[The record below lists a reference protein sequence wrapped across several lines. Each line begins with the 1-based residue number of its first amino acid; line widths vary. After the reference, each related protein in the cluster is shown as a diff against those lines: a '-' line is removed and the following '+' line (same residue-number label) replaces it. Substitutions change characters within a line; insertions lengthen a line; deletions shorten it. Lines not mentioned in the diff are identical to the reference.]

1 MNTGNLRMIHCDV
14 TWKVI
19 KICKNIL
26 NYDWTCIILA
36 ISVFLSSTLFICWSV
51 LYKISRF
58 QPGNSS
64 LYEMFDLRVQPN
76 SEERLEDTVLWLDET
91 VNQREVFVD
100 GGSGQLWI

>member
-1 MNTGNLRMIHCDV
+1 M
-14 TWKVI
+14 I
-19 KICKNIL
+19 KICNIL
-26 NYDWTCIILA
+26 NYDWTSIILP
-36 ISVFLSSTLFICWSV
+36 ISVFLSSTLFIYLNV
-51 LYKISRF
+51 LYKISSF
-58 QPGNSS
+58 QTNNSS